1 MAWARG
7 PVSFY
12 SLGTGRDEPETI
24 GNRALSP
31 ACLLLAASG
40 SPGSC
45 LQPLPPPLALRS
57 MCTHIHTQSFQSPQ
71 GFPPPFQFQKSLF
84 SSYFRSMS
92 RVDTRGCRQPA
103 ILLHHVCTGSRNILQ
118 LQHFLSYSLLIRSAG
133 YLKNNF
139 ASFFFPKSH
148 SGISVMIVSP
158 PLVNLWRRKMFMICN
173 AAVWPSSAWL
183 GISKHYFV
191 SLHKFY
197 HFIHTG
203 LTHVLWRVF

>member
-45 LQPLPPPLALRS
+45 LQPLPPPLALHS

-71 GFPPPFQFQKSLF
+71 GFPPPFN
-84 SSYFRSMS
+84 
-92 RVDTRGCRQPA
+92 
-103 ILLHHVCTGSRNILQ
+103 SRNLCSLHTSAVCLGWILEDAGSQ
-118 LQHFLSYSLLIRSAG
+118 PSCSTMSAQGPEIFFSFNIFSAIHYSSELQVTWKIILPV
-133 YLKNNF
+133 
-139 ASFFFPKSH
+139 FFPKSH